1 MSITQALATATTAA
15 NNLTQQV
22 TDKITTIDNRVTQF
36 QTDAT
41 NIVTAATKQ
50 ISRASIGPGQTPRI
64 NVTANPGE
72 DVGLAVTQAYVDGAK
87 HVDVTWVNDGEERHW
102 NTRVSL
108 PVGASISIE
117 GPICAVNVAGGSVR
131 TDRAC
136 YANGIQ
142 GGTSDLGSP
151 MIFRNLEASSELYPS
166 NEYIAV
172 TDVTELIQMTGNN
185 MVYFGNGTYLHDQ
198 GGMCAY
204 AYGSGLVS
212 MPSYIFDMPCSVL
225 GGWGHC
231 QFYLSA
237 PLVNN
242 AGGSSTCE
250 VRIMSAAFNKV
261 SSDGPVLTADKG
273 FRRLLDNG
281 VDGVSV
287 DLLNKQPYQ
296 ITTEEA
302 NLNNGPG
309 NTGHSA
315 AWFSQTHG
323 VGEDIDKPRLIGVTT
338 WSHATGWTLVQWN
351 PIHNEMSTFGL
362 LPIEGSSLLLGAR

>member
-41 NIVTAATKQ
+41 NIVSAATKQ
-50 ISRASIGPGQTPRI
+50 ISRASIGLQQQPSIGVTP
-64 NVTANPGE
+64 VPGE
-72 DVGLAVTQAYVDGAK
+72 DVGLAISQAYADGAK
-87 HVDVTWVNDGEERHW
+87 HVEVGWSNDGQERHW
-102 NTRVSL
+102 NTRVSM
-108 PVGASISIE
+108 PVGTSISIQ
-117 GPICAVNVAGGSVR
+117 GPGCGVQEVGGSIR

-136 YANGIQ
+136 YANGGN

-151 MIFRNLEASSELYPS
+151 MIFKNLEPSSELYPS

-185 MVYFGNGTYLHDQ
+185 TVAFGGGTYLHDQ

-204 AYGSGLVS
+204 AYGSGLIS
-212 MPSYIFDMPCSVL
+212 MPSYIYNLPCVVL
-225 GGWGHC
+225 GGWGGT

-242 AGGSSTCE
+242 AGGTSTCE
-250 VRIMSAAFNKV
+250 VRMMQGAYCKV
-261 SSDGPVLTADKG
+261 SSDGPILTADKG
-273 FRRLLDNG
+273 FKRLMDKG
-281 VDGVSV
+281 VAGITV

-302 NLNNGPG
+302 GLNMGPG
-309 NTGHSA
+309 LTAHSA
-315 AWFSQTHG
+315 IWFSQTHG
-323 VGEDIDKPRLIGVTT
+323 TGEDIDKPRLIGTTT
-338 WSHATGWTLVQWN
+338 WSNATGWTLVQFN
-351 PIHNEMSTFGL
+351 ANKSEISTYGL
-362 LPIEGSSLLLGAR
+362 IPIEGSSLLLGAR